1 MMEEELLAE
10 QNGSMSEVSDEDMD
24 DEMDLDDVEADELF
38 SELLEDDDL
47 GTDNLLSDLD
57 LDTDK

>member
-1 MMEEELLAE
+1 
-10 QNGSMSEVSDEDMD
+10 
-24 DEMDLDDVEADELF
+24 MDLDDVEADELF